1 MSLSVEEA
9 GRTAQRLRPPGS
21 RGEAARRGGL
31 AEAEAEA
38 DAGGPGRTAT
48 GVRAREGCGCR
59 EAEAQRP
66 ALLAGEEGEH
76 PDPHVFRGLD

>member
-9 GRTAQRLRPPGS
+9 GRTAQRPRPPGS

-31 AEAEAEA
+31 AEA
-38 DAGGPGRTAT
+38 DAVGPDRTAA
-48 GVRAREGCGCR
+48 GARAREGCGCR

-66 ALLAGEEGEH
+66 ALLAGEEGEY

>member
-21 RGEAARRGGL
+21 RGETARRGGL
-31 AEAEAEA
+31 ADADA
-38 DAGGPGRTAT
+38 DAGGPDRTAA